1 MKKIILAIILA
12 GTMASAFAEDIKVGD
27 VVELKSGSIKMV
39 VESIK
44 PDKIVCIWIS
54 DQVWSN
60 RLLGS
65 SGGGSQEVHRETFYS
80 QDVFTR
86 IKPQLES
93 K

>member
-12 GTMASAFAEDIKVGD
+12 GTMTSAFAVDIKVGD

-39 VESIK
+39 VETIK
-44 PDKIVCIWIS
+44 SEKSDKIVCIWIGE
-54 DQVWSN
+54 Q
-60 RLLGS
+60 LS
-65 SGGGSQEVHRETFYS
+65 STGVRSQELHRENFYS
-80 QDVFTR
+80 QDVFTL